1 MDTYDETTYGARIS
15 GVYDELYSEFDMKC
29 IDILADLAKGGPALE
44 LGIGTG
50 RIALPLQ
57 QKGVEVHGID
67 ASDSMIERLRAKP
80 GGQNIPVA
88 IGDFSKVAIEG
99 RFSLVYVVF
108 NTFYGLLTQEAQ
120 IDCFKNVA
128 NHLRPQGAFV
138 LEEFVPDL
146 ARFTDQQTI
155 RAINLDENR
164 IQLEAS
170 QHDLLNQQVTSQHI
184 VIAGEE
190 IRFYPVKLRY
200 VWPSELDLMA
210 RLAGMALRHRWGDWD
225 RSDFTAES
233 GKHISV
239 YALIK

>member
-1 MDTYDETTYGARIS
+1 M
-15 GVYDELYSEFDMKC
+15 
-29 IDILADLAKGGPALE
+29 
-44 LGIGTG
+44 
-50 RIALPLQ
+50 
-57 QKGVEVHGID
+57 
-67 ASDSMIERLRAKP
+67 
-80 GGQNIPVA
+80 
-88 IGDFSKVAIEG
+88 
-99 RFSLVYVVF
+99 
-108 NTFYGLLTQEAQ
+108 TQEAQ
-120 IDCFKNVA
+120 IACFENVA
-128 NHLRPQGAFV
+128 RRMRPQGVFV
-138 LEEFVPDL
+138 LEVFVPDMS
-146 ARFTDQQTI
+146 RFNDHQTF
-155 RAINLDENR
+155 RTTSLDENR